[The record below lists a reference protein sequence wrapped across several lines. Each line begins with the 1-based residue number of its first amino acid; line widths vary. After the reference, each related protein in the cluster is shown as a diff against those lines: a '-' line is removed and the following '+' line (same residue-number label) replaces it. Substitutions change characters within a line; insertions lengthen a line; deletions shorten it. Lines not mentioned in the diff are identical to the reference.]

1 MQIDNNSSVSKD
13 GAILELW
20 DFDGGNDQK
29 WTLDYVGDGY
39 YKIISVASGKTV
51 TAPSGLNDSL
61 EQKTYTGSNTQ
72 QWRITETTGGMY
84 KLRPK
89 SNTSYYMSSGAGAIT
104 ADGRNVEM
112 RQNQSDNADEW
123 YIYKEDNE
131 VCMIGITDDGHD
143 HSSVFGKVMRN
154 LQSLGYSSFNCIV
167 TDYISVSSIRSKMP
181 YSKIFVSRSHGGY
194 DSAGTFISISDT
206 SQESFLG
213 TSEIYDFTNKK
224 AKVDLSDVELALF
237 VGCYTSYHSNTS
249 LTDAAVAA
257 GADYSIGFKDSI
269 NCNGANKWTESFFNY
284 LEEGYSVEEAAE
296 RASYDNDSYNGI
308 SSCVIDK

>member
-1 MQIDNNSSVSKD
+1 MTIEESLEGSYYFGNAKHGNHYMQIDNNSSVSKD

-143 HSSVFGKVMRN
+143 H
-154 LQSLGYSSFNCIV
+154 
-167 TDYISVSSIRSKMP
+167 
-181 YSKIFVSRSHGGY
+181 
-194 DSAGTFISISDT
+194 
-206 SQESFLG
+206 
-213 TSEIYDFTNKK
+213 
-224 AKVDLSDVELALF
+224 
-237 VGCYTSYHSNTS
+237 
-249 LTDAAVAA
+249 
-257 GADYSIGFKDSI
+257 
-269 NCNGANKWTESFFNY
+269 
-284 LEEGYSVEEAAE
+284 
-296 RASYDNDSYNGI
+296 
-308 SSCVIDK
+308 

>member
-1 MQIDNNSSVSKD
+1 MQIENSSSVTEKD
-13 GAILELW
+13 VKFELW
-20 DFDGGNDQK
+20 DFDGASDQR
-29 WTLDYVGDGY
+29 WTIDYVGDGY
-39 YKIISVASGKTV
+39 YKIISAGGYAV
-51 TAPSGLNDSL
+51 TASSL
-61 EQKTYTGSNTQ
+61 DTDMKQTTYTGSDTQ

-131 VCMIGITDDGHD
+131 VCMIGITCDGHD

-181 YSKIFVSRSHGGY
+181 YSKIFISRSHGGY

-224 AKVDLSDVELALF
+224 AKIDLSDVELALF

-284 LEEGYSVEEAAE
+284 LEDGNSIEVSAQNATIDNLIYS
-296 RASYDNDSYNGI
+296 GI
-308 SSCVIDK
+308 SSCVVDN